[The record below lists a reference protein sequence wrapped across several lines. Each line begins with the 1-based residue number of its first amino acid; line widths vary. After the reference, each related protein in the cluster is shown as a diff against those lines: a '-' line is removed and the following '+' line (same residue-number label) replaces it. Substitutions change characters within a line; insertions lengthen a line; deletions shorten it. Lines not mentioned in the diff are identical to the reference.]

1 MRQLSLKAC
10 LRSWGICPY
19 FPDGYLELPMILT
32 CPSCSTRYTVD
43 EAQFPSAGRTVRCA
57 KCGHRW
63 HQAGPEPAPMPTP
76 EPAAE
81 MPAQIPADETPSFS
95 PTPSA
100 AAGTRAFAPAAQIP
114 ETPRG
119 RALQAAAVAA
129 GWLGLIAV
137 VLLIGFSAVRYRQD
151 IAAIWP
157 QTASVY
163 SGIGL
168 RVNAGGIDFR
178 NVAYKR
184 ENEDGQ
190 PALVVTG
197 QIVNLAS
204 RELPIPQTIRITLTD
219 SDNREIYHWTIKP
232 SAPTLQPG
240 AVLPFRTRLSNPPVA
255 ARFAVVSFAKD

>member
-1 MRQLSLKAC
+1 
-10 LRSWGICPY
+10 
-19 FPDGYLELPMILT
+19 MILT

-43 EAQFPSAGRTVRCA
+43 EAQFPPAGRTVRCA
-57 KCGHRW
+57 KCGNSW
-63 HQAGPEPAPMPTP
+63 HQPGPEPEPAPAP
-76 EPAAE
+76 EPELAAE
-81 MPAQIPADETPSFS
+81 IPAAMPEPVEEAAPFTPTS
-95 PTPSA
+95 
-100 AAGTRAFAPAAQIP
+100 GTRAFAPAAQVP
-114 ETPRG
+114 QTPRG
-119 RALQAAAVAA
+119 RALHAAAVAA
-129 GWLGLIAV
+129 GWLGLVIV
-137 VLLIGFSAVRYRQD
+137 VLMIGFSGVRYRQD

-168 RVNAGGIDFR
+168 KVNAGGIDFR

-190 PALVVTG
+190 PVLVVTG

-219 SDNREIYHWTIKP
+219 ADNREIYHWPIKS
-232 SAPTLQPG
+232 SAPTLKAG
-240 AVLPFRTRLSNPPVA
+240 GVLPFRTRLSSPPVA